1 MTQGEHTSEVGPGD
15 DLRWNGLLPH
25 DVETI
30 GDEAAA
36 LLVLRL
42 TRHGE
47 PHD

>member
-1 MTQGEHTSEVGPGD
+1 MTQGEHTSRTGLATTSWD
-15 DLRWNGLLPH
+15 ALLPH